1 MGLFTF
7 DESTTTGTFGGDAN
21 GLAGQQNMGVK
32 NAPLFPV
39 TTPGSSP
46 FNLLMA
52 PGSQYKAEWLPPSAT
67 QKVAPQQMQPVG
79 GGFIPQGQPG
89 GAPGIAQ
96 QQQQLQSW
104 MKSFNPTPYQPSQS
118 DQWLTGLAGNMGY
131 LKDWAANPRPISW
144 EPAWEQMKIAQERGI
159 KKGAADLGEYFNTM
173 GGRFSTSYGNAMG
186 DYMGQAVKDQN
197 AALGML
203 ETQALESALGRQ
215 HSAAGQMGQFAF
227 GGPALQSQLANQ
239 RYLAQNQQEYGL
251 ESLLRNQQ
259 YGAAMYNAQATD
271 NAQSQL
277 YNGSIYGANALN
289 QGATFGAQNLYNT
302 ANGAAQSMY
311 QNQTNTLPLALQ
323 QFLQTSGMN
332 LSGAQAQNNAY
343 QQNLGLG
350 GALGGQQYTTL
361 QSQMD
366 RLYQEFIRQQ
376 PHNNPLIS
384 LMQQLGL
391 AQTNMY
397 YPQQQPG
404 AMGDIMGLTGA
415 ILPFILKMFGGGKD

>member
-52 PGSQYKAEWLPPSAT
+52 PGSQYKSEWLPPSAT
-67 QKVAPQQMQPVG
+67 QKVNPQQMQPQG
-79 GGFIPQGQPG
+79 GGIAPQGFASTLDG
-89 GAPGIAQ
+89 FGQ
-96 QQQQLQSW
+96 QMQSF
-104 MKSFNPTPYQPSQS
+104 MKTYNPTPYAPSQG
-118 DQWLTGLAGNMGY
+118 DNWLSGLGGHMGY
-131 LKDWAANPRPISW
+131 LQDWAANPRPISW
-144 EPAWEQMKIAQERGI
+144 EPAWESMKIAQERGV

-173 GGRFSTSYGNAMG
+173 GGRFSTAYGNAMG
-186 DYMGQAVKDQN
+186 DYMSQTVKDQN

-215 HSAAGQMGQFAF
+215 HSAAGQLGQFAF

-271 NAQSQL
+271 AAQSHL
-277 YNGSIYGANALN
+277 YNGSMYGANVLN
-289 QGATFGAQNLYNT
+289 QGATYGAQNLYNT
-302 ANGAAQSMY
+302 ANGAAMSMY
-311 QNQTNTLPLALQ
+311 NNQTAALPLALQ

-332 LSGAQAQNNAY
+332 LNGAQAQNSAY
-343 QQNLGLG
+343 SNNLQLG
-350 GALGGQQYTTL
+350 GALGGVQYNTL
-361 QSQMD
+361 QGQMD
-366 RLYQEFIRQQ
+366 RLYQEFIRTQ
-376 PHNNPLIS
+376 PQNNPLIA

-391 AQTNMY
+391 GQANMY

-404 AMGDIMGLTGA
+404 AMGDIIGA
-415 ILPFILKMFGGGKD
+415 AGSLLPLLLKLFGVG